1 MKPQRLNYFFWQ
13 SLLLIGSVIILSV
26 IKPLRVNALA
36 VMVAEISATKGQLLL
51 QTTILKSVAP
61 TKEIRSLNQI
71 EHPLTDAQKLVQSP
85 ILTTPTE
92 VISVTGVKVNSTDK
106 GLEVILETSSKSD
119 RLQVTPK
126 TEDNSYV
133 ADIPNAQLR
142 LTSGNTFRQSKPVPG
157 ITEVSVTNIDA
168 NTLRVTVTGEALA
181 PAVQLFDSSEGL
193 VFGVTSSSTTG
204 QQPTPPL
211 QKPSSSENQ
220 APIELEV
227 IAPPDIDYNPT
238 DATIGTRTNTPLR
251 DIPQTINVVPQQV
264 IKDQRAL
271 TIGEALRNVGVVGG
285 GTFAQ
290 SDRLILRGSGTTN
303 ILTDGLRNY
312 FVGYRDLINIGNV
325 ERIEVLRG
333 PASVLYGQGSL
344 SGTINLVTKQP
355 LIDPFYAA
363 TFSVGSYDT
372 YQGTLDLSGPLTTD
386 KSVLYRLNGSY
397 LNSDGFVDF
406 YSQQRSQIAG
416 ALAWNIG
423 RNTKLTF
430 NTSYADF
437 SRSATYQGIPALGT
451 LFSNPLGK
459 LPRTRFLG
467 EPGKEDQ
474 DTSDTRLSYKLEH
487 RFNENW
493 SLENAFQAIFTKYS
507 NDLKTFPLGLLADNR
522 TLRRDAF
529 TNPGGLNYYIYDLD
543 THVTGRFKTGSI
555 EHQVV
560 FGTEYAWNQL
570 YGVQNRYNF
579 TSIDI
584 FNPVYGNTTLGK
596 LISSNG
602 SGLKVDNLGVYAQDL
617 IALSENLKIV
627 LGGRYDW
634 TSQTNYTAFDLFG
647 SPSLNSSA
655 SEAFSP
661 RLGIVY
667 QPIKPLSLYASYSR
681 SFTPQTSRTVNN
693 ELFKPDRGTQYE
705 VGVKADLLGDKLS
718 ANLALFQLTES
729 NVPTVDLNNPD
740 YSIPVGE
747 VNTQGVELFVTGE
760 ILPGWNVI
768 ASYAYADPRITKDNS
783 TPSPVGKAQTG
794 VPLNQ
799 ASLWTTY
806 TIPQGNLQGLGGGIG
821 VFYVGDRYIDT
832 LNTLKVPSYV
842 RTDAALFYRRGKF
855 DATLNFENLFDLA
868 YFESGTNTSVTYG
881 SPFTA
886 TLTLGWKF

>member
-1 MKPQRLNYFFWQ
+1 MKPRELHYFFLQ
-13 SLLLIGSVIILSV
+13 SLLLIGSVMLMFIY
-26 IKPLRVNALA
+26 KPLRVNALA
-36 VMVAEISATKGQLLL
+36 VRVAEISVNNQQLLP
-51 QTTILKSVAP
+51 QETITKSVAP
-61 TKEIRSLNQI
+61 IREIT
-71 EHPLTDAQKLVQSP
+71 HKLVQSP
-85 ILTTPTE
+85 TLNTQTE
-92 VISVTGVKVNSTDK
+92 VIPVTGVKLNRTDK
-106 GLEVILETSSKSD
+106 GLEVILETSGKSD
-119 RLQVTPK
+119 RLQVTLK

-142 LTSGNTFRQSKPVPG
+142 LTSGNTFRQLKPVPG
-157 ITEVSVTNIDA
+157 ITEVTITNIDA
-168 NTLRVTVTGEALA
+168 NTLRVTVRGEALA

-193 VFGVTSSSTTG
+193 VFGVTSNATTR
-204 QQPTPPL
+204 QQPTSSP
-211 QKPSSSENQ
+211 QKPLSTENQ

-227 IAPPDIDYNPT
+227 IAPPDTGYNPT

-251 DIPQTINVVPQQV
+251 DIPQTVNVIPQQV

-363 TFSVGSYDT
+363 SFSVGSYDT

-474 DTSDTRLSYKLEH
+474 DTEDTRLSYKLEH

-543 THVTGRFKTGSI
+543 THVAGRFKTGSI

-596 LISSNG
+596 LLSSNG

-617 IALSENLKIV
+617 IALSENMKIV

-634 TSQTNYTAFDLFG
+634 TNQTDYTAFDLFG

-760 ILPGWNVI
+760 ILLGWNVI

-821 VFYVGDRYIDT
+821 VFYVGDRFIDT

-842 RTDAALFYRRGKF
+842 RIDAALFYRRGKF

>member
-1 MKPQRLNYFFWQ
+1 
-13 SLLLIGSVIILSV
+13 
-26 IKPLRVNALA
+26 
-36 VMVAEISATKGQLLL
+36 
-51 QTTILKSVAP
+51 
-61 TKEIRSLNQI
+61 
-71 EHPLTDAQKLVQSP
+71 
-85 ILTTPTE
+85 
-92 VISVTGVKVNSTDK
+92 
-106 GLEVILETSSKSD
+106 LEVILETNGKSD

-126 TEDNSYV
+126 TEGNSYV

-142 LTSGNTFRQSKPVPG
+142 LANGESFRQQKPAAG
-157 ITEVSVTNIDA
+157 ISEITVTNIDA
-168 NTLRVTVTGEALA
+168 NDIRLTVTGEALA
-181 PAVQLFDSSEGL
+181 PAVELFDSDEGL
-193 VFGVTSSSTTG
+193 VFGVTRTATTG
-204 QQPTPPL
+204 QQPTPP
-211 QKPSSSENQ
+211 QPKPPSGENQ
-220 APIELEV
+220 APIELNV
-227 IAPPDIDYNPT
+227 IAKPDTDYNPT
-238 DATIGTRTNTPLR
+238 DARVGTRTNTPLR
-251 DIPQTINVVPQQV
+251 DIPQTVNVVTQEV

-290 SDRLILRGSGTTN
+290 SDRLILRGFTTRN

-312 FVGYRDLINIGNV
+312 FVGVRDLTSIGNV

-333 PASVLYGQGSL
+333 PASVLYGQGDL
-344 SGTINLVTKQP
+344 NGTINLVTKQP

-363 TFSVGSYDT
+363 SFSVGSYDT

-386 KSVLYRLNGSY
+386 KSVLYRFNGSY
-397 LNSDGFVDF
+397 LNSNGFVDF
-406 YSQQRSQIAG
+406 YNQQRYQIAG
-416 ALAWNIG
+416 ALVWNIG

-507 NDLKTFPLGLLADNR
+507 NDLKTRPLGLLPDNR

-529 TNPGGLNYYIYDLD
+529 TNPGGVNYYIYDLD
-543 THVTGRFKTGSI
+543 THVAGRFKTGSI

-560 FGTEYAWNQL
+560 FGTEYAWNQF
-570 YGVQNRYNF
+570 YAFQNRYDF

-584 FNPVYGNTTLGK
+584 FNPVYGNTTLGR
-596 LISSNG
+596 LLSSNG
-602 SGLKVDNLGVYAQDL
+602 SGTKVDNLGVYAQDL
-617 IALSENLKIV
+617 IALSENLKLV

-634 TSQTNYTAFDLFG
+634 TNETDYTVFDLFG
-647 SPSLNSSA
+647 SPSSNSSA

-667 QPIKPLSLYASYSR
+667 QPIKLLSLYASYSR
-681 SFTPQTSRTVNN
+681 SFIPQTSRTVNN
-693 ELFKPDRGTQYE
+693 ELFKPQRGTQYE

-718 ANLALFQLTES
+718 ANLALFQLTQS
-729 NVPTVDLNNPD
+729 NVATNDPNNTGFL
-740 YSIPVGE
+740 IPVGE
-747 VNTQGVELFVTGE
+747 VNTQGVELFITGE

-783 TPSPVGKAQTG
+783 TPSPVGKALTG
-794 VPLNQ
+794 VPFNQ

-806 TIPQGNLQGLGGGIG
+806 TISKGNLQGLGGGIG
-821 VFYVGDRYIDT
+821 IFYVGDRFIDT
-832 LNTLKVPSYV
+832 LNSLKVPSYV

-855 DATLNFENLFDLA
+855 DATINFENLFDLA
-868 YFESGTNTSVTYG
+868 YFESGNNTSVTYG

>member
-1 MKPQRLNYFFWQ
+1 MVWVCTMWAIA
-13 SLLLIGSVIILSV
+13 LLIQLTLLSYPVIY
-26 IKPLRVNALA
+26 R
-36 VMVAEISATKGQLLL
+36 
-51 QTTILKSVAP
+51 
-61 TKEIRSLNQI
+61 
-71 EHPLTDAQKLVQSP
+71 TDAALF
-85 ILTTPTE
+85 
-92 VISVTGVKVNSTDK
+92 
-106 GLEVILETSSKSD
+106 
-119 RLQVTPK
+119 
-126 TEDNSYV
+126 Y
-133 ADIPNAQLR
+133 
-142 LTSGNTFRQSKPVPG
+142 RQGK
-157 ITEVSVTNIDA
+157 
-168 NTLRVTVTGEALA
+168 
-181 PAVQLFDSSEGL
+181 EGL
-193 VFGVTSSSTTG
+193 VFGVTSNATTG
-204 QQPTPPL
+204 KQPT
-211 QKPSSSENQ
+211 PSSSENQ
-220 APIELEV
+220 APIELDV
-227 IAPPDIDYNPT
+227 IAPPDTGYNPT
-238 DATIGTRTNTPLR
+238 DAAIGTRTNTPLL
-251 DIPQTINVVPQQV
+251 DIPQTINVIPQQV

-312 FVGYRDLINIGNV
+312 FIGYRDLINIGNV

-333 PASVLYGQGSL
+333 SASVLYGQGGL

-363 TFSVGSYDT
+363 TFYVGSYDT

-397 LNSDGFVDF
+397 LNSNGFVDF

-416 ALAWNIG
+416 ALAWNID

-543 THVTGRFKTGSI
+543 THVAGRFKTGSI
-555 EHQVV
+555 EHQVI

-579 TSIDI
+579 TPIDI
-584 FNPVYGNTTLGK
+584 FDPVYGNTTLGK

-647 SPSLNSSA
+647 SPSSNSSA

-705 VGVKADLLGDKLS
+705 IGVKADLLGDKLS

-821 VFYVGDRYIDT
+821 VFYVGDPYIDT
-832 LNTLKVPSYV
+832 LDTLKVPSYV

>member
-1 MKPQRLNYFFWQ
+1 MKRQRLNYFFWQ
-13 SLLLIGSVIILSV
+13 GLLLTTSIVFINKPVRVVALPIIGS
-26 IKPLRVNALA
+26 
-36 VMVAEISATKGQLLL
+36 EISASNQQILPQLRI
-51 QTTILKSVAP
+51 TKSVAP
-61 TKEIRSLNQI
+61 IKEIRHLNQVD
-71 EHPLTDAQKLVQSP
+71 HPLTNTQKLVQSP
-85 ILTTPTE
+85 IPTAPIE
-92 VISVTGVKVNSTDK
+92 VIPVKGVKVNSTNK
-106 GLEVILETSSKSD
+106 GLEVILETSAKSD

-126 TEDNSYV
+126 IEGNSYV
-133 ADIPNAQLR
+133 ADIPNAQLH
-142 LTSGNTFRQSKPVPG
+142 LTSGNAFRQLKPVPG
-157 ITEVSVTNIDA
+157 ITEVTVTNIDA
-168 NTLRVTVTGEALA
+168 NTLQVTVRGEALA

-193 VFGVTSSSTTG
+193 VFGVTSSSIIG
-204 QQPTPPL
+204 QQPTLSP

-227 IAPPDIDYNPT
+227 IAPPDTGYNPN
-238 DATIGTRTNTPLR
+238 DANVGTRTNTPLR
-251 DIPQTINVVPQQV
+251 DIPQTVNVIPQQV

-355 LIDPFYAA
+355 LINPFYAA
-363 TFSVGSYDT
+363 SFSVGSYDT

-474 DTSDTRLSYKLEH
+474 DTEDTRLSYKLEH

-507 NDLKTFPLGLLADNR
+507 NELKTFPLGLLADNR

-543 THVTGRFKTGSI
+543 THVAGRFKTGSI

-579 TSIDI
+579 SSIDI

-647 SPSLNSSA
+647 SPSSNSSA

-783 TPSPVGKAQTG
+783 SPSPVGKAQTG

-821 VFYVGDRYIDT
+821 VFYVGDRFIDT
-832 LNTLKVPSYV
+832 ANTLKVPSYV

>member
-13 SLLLIGSVIILSV
+13 CLLLTTSVMSFIE
-26 IKPLRVNALA
+26 PLRVIPII
-36 VMVAEISATKGQLLL
+36 VAEIPGNKGQLLPRK
-51 QTTILKSVAP
+51 TTTKSVALIR
-61 TKEIRSLNQI
+61 EIRSLSRI
-71 EHPLTDAQKLVQSP
+71 EHPLTNAQKLVTVP
-85 ILTTPTE
+85 TPSKTE
-92 VISVTGVKVNSTDK
+92 VIPVTGVKVNSTNK
-106 GLEVILETSSKSD
+106 GLEVILETGVNSD
-119 RLQVTPK
+119 RLQVTPR
-126 TEDNSYV
+126 TEGNSYI

-142 LTSGNTFRQSKPVPG
+142 LTSGNTFRQSKPVAG
-157 ITEVSVTNIDA
+157 IAEVTVTNVDA
-168 NTLRVTVTGEALA
+168 NSIRVTVAGEASA
-181 PAVQLFDSSEGL
+181 PAVELFDSTEGL
-193 VFGVTSSSTTG
+193 VFGVTSTATTG
-204 QQPTPPL
+204 QQPTTPL
-211 QKPSSSENQ
+211 QKLPSEPNQ
-220 APIELEV
+220 APIELDV
-227 IAPPDIDYNPT
+227 TASPDIDYNPT
-238 DATIGTRTNTPLR
+238 DAAIGTRTNTPLR
-251 DIPQTINVVPQQV
+251 DIPQTINVIPQQV

-271 TIGEALRNVGVVGG
+271 TIGEALRNAGVVGG

-290 SDRLILRGSGTTN
+290 SDRLILRGSGTSN

-312 FVGYRDLINIGNV
+312 FAGVRDLTSIGNV

-333 PASVLYGQGSL
+333 PASVLYGQGDL

-363 TFSVGSYDT
+363 SFSVGNYDT

-386 KSVLYRLNGSY
+386 KKLLYRLNGSY
-397 LNSDGFVDF
+397 LTSNGFVDF

-416 ALAWNIG
+416 ALAWNIST
-423 RNTKLTF
+423 NTKLTF
-430 NTSYADF
+430 YTSYADF
-437 SRSATYQGIPALGT
+437 SRSAYYQGIPALGT
-451 LFSNPLGK
+451 LFPNPLGK
-459 LPRTRFLG
+459 LPRSRFLG
-467 EPGKEDQ
+467 EPDKENQ
-474 DTSDTRLSYKLEH
+474 DTSDTRLSYRLEH
-487 RFNENW
+487 RFNDNW
-493 SLENAFQAIFTKYS
+493 SLQNAFQAIFTKYS
-507 NDLKTFPLGLLADNR
+507 NDLKTRPIGLLPDNR
-522 TLRRDAF
+522 TLRRDVF
-529 TNPGGLNYYIYDLD
+529 TNPEGVNYYVYDLD
-543 THVTGRFKTGSI
+543 THVAGRFKTGSI

-560 FGTEYAWNQL
+560 FGTEYAWNQF
-570 YGVQNRYNF
+570 YAVQNRYDF
-579 TSIDI
+579 PSIDI
-584 FNPVYGNTTLGK
+584 FNPVYGNTTLGT
-596 LISSNG
+596 LLSSNG
-602 SGLKVDNLGVYAQDL
+602 SGVKVDNLGVYAQDL
-617 IALSENLKIV
+617 IALSENLKLV

-634 TSQTNYTAFDLFG
+634 SSQTSYTVFDLFG
-647 SPSLNSSA
+647 SPSSTSTA

-661 RLGIVY
+661 RVGIVY

-681 SFTPQTSRTVNN
+681 SFIPQTTRTFNN

-747 VNTQGVELFVTGE
+747 VNTQGVELFVTGQ

-806 TIPQGNLQGLGGGIG
+806 TIPQGNMQGLGGGIG
-821 VFYVGDRYIDT
+821 IFYVGDRFIDT

-842 RTDAALFYRRGKF
+842 RTDAALFYRHSKF

-881 SPFTA
+881 SPFTV

>member
-1 MKPQRLNYFFWQ
+1 MKGQRLNYFFWQ
-13 SLLLIGSVIILSV
+13 SLLLSTSLVVSVIEPVRVVPIL
-26 IKPLRVNALA
+26 A
-36 VMVAEISATKGQLLL
+36 AEIPAIKQQLSSQATI
-51 QTTILKSVAP
+51 TKSVVP
-61 TKEIRSLNQI
+61 IREIRSLDQI
-71 EHPLTDAQKLVQSP
+71 KHPLTDAQKLVQS
-85 ILTTPTE
+85 TTPTSE
-92 VISVTGVKVNSTDK
+92 TETVSVTGVKINSTDK
-106 GLEVILETSSKSD
+106 GLEVILGTGVKSE

-126 TEDNSYV
+126 TEGNSYI

-142 LTSGNTFRQSKPVPG
+142 LSSGESFRQLKPAAG
-157 ITEVSVTNIDA
+157 ITEVSVTNINV
-168 NTLRVTVTGEALA
+168 NTLRVTVMGEDST
-181 PAVQLFDSSEGL
+181 PAVQLFDSPEGL
-193 VFGVTSSSTTG
+193 VFGVISTTSTA
-204 QQPTPPL
+204 QQPTL
-211 QKPSSSENQ
+211 LQQKPPSSENQ

-227 IAPPDIDYNPT
+227 TAPPETDYNPT
-238 DATIGTRTNTPLR
+238 DANVGTRTNTPLR
-251 DIPQTINVVPQQV
+251 DIPQTVNVIPQQV

-290 SDRLILRGSGTTN
+290 SDRLTLRGSSTRN

-312 FVGYRDLINIGNV
+312 FTGYRDLINIGNI

-333 PASVLYGQGSL
+333 PASVLYGQGDL
-344 SGTINLVTKQP
+344 GGTINLVTKQP

-363 TFSVGSYDT
+363 SFSVGSYDT

-397 LNSDGFVDF
+397 LTSTGFVDF
-406 YSQQRSQIAG
+406 YNQQRSQIAG

-451 LFSNPLGK
+451 LFSNPLGT

-474 DTSDTRLSYKLEH
+474 DTSDTRLSYKIEH
-487 RFNENW
+487 HFNDNW
-493 SLENAFQAIFTKYS
+493 SIENAFQAIFTKYS
-507 NDLKTFPLGLLADNR
+507 NDLKTYPLGLLADNR

-529 TNPGGLNYYIYDLD
+529 TNPGGVNYYIYDLD

-560 FGTEYAWNQL
+560 FGTEYAWNQF

-579 TSIDI
+579 TPIDI

-596 LISSNG
+596 LIASNG

-617 IALSENLKIV
+617 IALSENLKLV

-634 TSQTNYTAFDLFG
+634 TNQTNYTVFDLFG
-647 SPSLNSSA
+647 SPSSNSSA

-681 SFTPQTSRTVNN
+681 SFIPQTSRTVNN

-718 ANLALFQLTES
+718 VNLALFQLTES
-729 NVPTVDLNNPD
+729 NVPTVDLNNPG

-747 VNTQGVELFVTGE
+747 VNTQGVELFITGE

-806 TIPQGNLQGLGGGIG
+806 TISKGNLQGLGGGIG

-842 RTDAALFYRRGKF
+842 RTDAALFYRWGKF
-855 DATLNFENLFDLA
+855 DAILNFENLFDLA
-868 YFESGTNTSVTYG
+868 YFEGGNNTSVTYG